1 MLHKIKAKTHVKINI
16 KINIKMNIKIN
27 TKYET
32 KLIKI
37 YIIKYK
43 RKMEV
48 KNGRK
53 IY

>member
-1 MLHKIKAKTHVKINI
+1 MLHKINTKTHTKTHIKINI
-16 KINIKMNIKIN
+16 KINE
-27 TKYET
+27 KYET
-32 KLIKI
+32 NLIKI

-53 IY
+53 I